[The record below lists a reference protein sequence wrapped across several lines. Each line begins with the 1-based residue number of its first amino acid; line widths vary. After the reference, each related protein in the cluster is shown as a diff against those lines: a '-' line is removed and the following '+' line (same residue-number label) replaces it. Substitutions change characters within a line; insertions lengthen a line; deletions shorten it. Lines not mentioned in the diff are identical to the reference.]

1 MNINHL
7 NEEYFRH
14 WAEETK
20 SFPISGSLIPLSKEA
35 NSGTASNNLCANTST
50 RQRKQIRQHPFSG
63 DPLGSLGPA
72 QSALK
77 LKAKASDIT
86 QHSPESRQ
94 HQNFNS
100 CCKSNLSCQRTC
112 HSILYQPAL
121 FTDIGDGSSQS
132 SLHSK
137 RTRTHQTDKMRTD
150 TVN

>member
-1 MNINHL
+1 MNIMQILFQHRGPLFTMTEWNCSSSMSSTFNQVTFQCWSLIINMNINHL

-35 NSGTASNNLCANTST
+35 NSSTASNTLCANTST

-77 LKAKASDIT
+77 LKVKASNIT
-86 QHSPESRQ
+86 QHSLESRQ

-100 CCKSNLSCQRTC
+100 CCKSNLSC
-112 HSILYQPAL
+112 
-121 FTDIGDGSSQS
+121 
-132 SLHSK
+132 
-137 RTRTHQTDKMRTD
+137 
-150 TVN
+150 